1 MAREN
6 KILKTLKA
14 KPVPEKEPADPEFDQ
29 YLEKINQK
37 APQEEKNNR
46 LKPQSISL
54 YPDDVPVIRQL
65 RRYIEDET
73 DAMNVPVSAIYR
85 AALHTAV
92 FNHDKFVQLFKKLK

>member
-6 KILKTLKA
+6 KILKTLKVQ
-14 KPVPEKEPADPEFDQ
+14 PVPKKEAADPEFDK

-37 APQEEKNNR
+37 GQQEEKNNR

-65 RRYIEDET
+65 RRCIEDET

-85 AALHTAV
+85 AALHTAAL
-92 FNHDKFVQLFKKLK
+92 NPDKFVQVFKKQK

>member
-6 KILKTLKA
+6 KILKSLKVQSA
-14 KPVPEKEPADPEFDQ
+14 PNEEAADPEFDKF
-29 YLEKINQK
+29 LDKINQK
-37 APQEEKNNR
+37 GQQEEKSNR

-65 RRYIEDET
+65 RRFIEDET
-73 DAMNVPVSAIYR
+73 NAMNVPVSAIYR

-92 FNHDKFVQLFKKLK
+92 LNQDKFVQLFKKLK

>member
-6 KILKTLKA
+6 KILKSLKVQSA
-14 KPVPEKEPADPEFDQ
+14 PEKEAADPEFDQ

-37 APQEEKNNR
+37 VPQEEKSNR

-65 RRYIEDET
+65 RRLIEDET
-73 DAMNVPVSAIYR
+73 NTMNVPISAIYR

-92 FNHDKFVQLFKKLK
+92 LNPDKFVQVFKKQK

>member
-14 KPVPEKEPADPEFDQ
+14 KPAPEKEMADTEFDQ

-37 APQEEKNNR
+37 APQEEKCNR

-92 FNHDKFVQLFKKLK
+92 LNHDKFVQLFKNLK